1 MAQRETQGTAVALI
15 RQDVDYIKK
24 KIDGGNGGGLGI
36 MRRLEEIEKLLTDH
50 LRETKFEKDQ
60 LAETRERAEEREKG
74 RRDFW
79 TKVVIL
85 AIGMIITNI
94 GVVIRSF
101 FR

>member
-1 MAQRETQGTAVALI
+1 MAERETQGTAVALI

-50 LRETKFEKDQ
+50 LRETKYEKDQ

>member
-1 MAQRETQGTAVALI
+1 MAERESQGTAVALI

-74 RRDFW
+74 RKDFW

-101 FR
+101 FP